1 MRASTTLCVAS
12 ASAALAQS
20 TTLTLATLATFAAS
34 SVLRPAPNPLSPEG
48 GLPPCPGGG
57 MAWLPDGSPCDIGAG
72 TPRPH
77 PFLRYDASLLNA
89 RAFLEGAVLTRRRA
103 RERFEEGLRDGEAL
117 LRSEAEDALFV
128 A

>member
-1 MRASTTLCVAS
+1 MPTHCAHSAGDTRAPAAARLKAAPAAAS
-12 ASAALAQS
+12 ASSAPN
-20 TTLTLATLATFAAS
+20 AAS
-34 SVLRPAPNPLSPEG
+34 ESARGPGSAGVHAAPG
-48 GLPPCPGGG
+48 VVAAGL
-57 MAWLPDGSPCDIGAG
+57 GAG

-103 RERFEEGLRDGEAL
+103 RERFEEGLRDGEEL
-117 LRSEAEDALFV
+117 LRRHAEDALFV